1 MALGS
6 KFACFKSQLTSVVAL
21 AIILFTLAACDT
33 PEEKAQAH
41 FAAGMAFVE
50 QDNFVKAG
58 IEFRNALQLK
68 ENYADGWYGLA
79 LVEENEGDWRKYAGD
94 ILKAI
99 EIDPKHLKAQV
110 RYGKI
115 MLLSGKLEDA
125 LETSDLVM
133 ELAPDNSEALA
144 LKSAVMFRLGDKTG
158 AIAAA
163 NKALEIDPS
172 NIDAILILS
181 AEKLS
186 SGNPAAAVKILDDGL
201 VHNKGNAQLQVVKIR
216 ALENLDRSEEII
228 EVFSQ
233 LIADNPENTAFRKSL
248 VRYYMKIDRKD
259 EAEKEIRRIAAEN
272 PEDVSANLDVVRFVK
287 SAKGDAAAALE
298 LEQLI
303 EKYPDAVDY
312 RFALAALAEAEND
325 DERAMVILGSIIDRA
340 RTVEDEIIAR
350 NKLAQLHFTRG
361 DLEEAENLTQ
371 IVLDIDPTNTDALIL
386 IGAMQIDAGEIDTAI
401 ANLRSSIWQ
410 QPRSARAALL
420 LAKAHEISGSLD
432 LAEDR
437 FAAAYR
443 FSNESPRVGMVY
455 AQFFIR
461 HGELQR
467 ADRLLEKLAVKNP
480 NETNIL
486 KLLAEVKL
494 RKQDWIAAE
503 ELADRLLALNA
514 TDSAG
519 YQISGAALAGLQNL
533 EESRSA
539 FEKAYAIAPEAGQA
553 MQSLVQAY
561 LRDGDIEKA
570 ETFLSDVLASSQR
583 NYLASRLLAEIKFRK
598 NEPEE
603 AIKLIRDAIAGDPQE
618 ETGYV
623 ILAKHFLATGEKKD
637 AGDVLS
643 EGLKAIP
650 DGFMLNMIQA
660 SVYESNGN
668 YSDAIETYEK
678 LLDERPNS
686 DIVVNN
692 LASLIAEHAE
702 NEDALLWAYSLAKR
716 FRNSKVPYFQD
727 TLGWLHYLRGEYNMA
742 TPLLRSAVDNE
753 PNVAVLRYH
762 LGMAYKAEGNR
773 NNAIRELDQAVT
785 LGKSQPFSQIRDA
798 EKTLSELRA
807 RPKTN

>member
-6 KFACFKSQLTSVVAL
+6 KIACFKSRLTSVVAL
-21 AIILFTLAACDT
+21 AIILLTLAACDT
-33 PEEKAQAH
+33 PEEKALAH
-41 FAAGMAFVE
+41 YSAGMAFVE
-50 QDNFVKAG
+50 QGNYAKAG

-68 ENYADGWYGLA
+68 ENFADGWYGLA
-79 LVEENEGDWRKYAGD
+79 LVEENDGNWRKYTGD

-133 ELAPDNSEALA
+133 ELAPNNPDALA

-163 NKALEIDPS
+163 EKSLELDPS
-172 NIDAILILS
+172 NIDSILILS

-186 SGNPAAAVKILDDGL
+186 VGEPAAAVKILDDGL
-201 VHNKGNAQLQVVKIR
+201 VHNTNNAQLQVVKIR
-216 ALENLDRSEEII
+216 ALENLGRSEEII
-228 EVFSQ
+228 DVFSQ
-233 LIADNPENTAFRKSL
+233 LIANNPENTAFRKSL
-248 VRYYMKIDRKD
+248 VRFYLKIDRQE
-259 EAEKEIRRIAAEN
+259 EAEKEIRQIAAEN
-272 PEDVSANLDVVRFVK
+272 PEDVDASLDVVRFVK
-287 SAKGDAAAALE
+287 SAKGDEAAALE

-303 EKYPDAVDY
+303 EKYPDVVDY
-312 RFALAALAEAEND
+312 RFALAALAEAGDD

-340 RTVEDEIIAR
+340 RTVEDEIVAR

-361 DLEEAENLTQ
+361 DLEEAESLTRT
-371 IVLDIDPTNTDALIL
+371 VLDMDPTNTDALIL
-386 IGAMQIDAGEIDTAI
+386 IGALLIDEGEIDLAI
-401 ANLRSSIWQ
+401 SNLRSSIWQ

-420 LAKAHEISGSLD
+420 LAKAHEINGSLE

-461 HGELQR
+461 HGELRR
-467 ADRLLEKLAVKNP
+467 AERLLEKLVLKNP
-480 NETNIL
+480 NEINAL

-503 ELADRLLALNA
+503 ELAARLQTLNE

-519 YQISGAALAGLQNL
+519 YQISGAALAGMQNL
-533 EESRSA
+533 EESRNA
-539 FEKAYAIAPEAGQA
+539 FEKAYEVTPEAGQA
-553 MQSLVQAY
+553 MQLLVQAY
-561 LRDGDIEKA
+561 LRDGDVDKA
-570 ETFLSDVLASSQR
+570 EAFLTNVLASSQS
-583 NYLASRLLAEIKFRK
+583 NYLASKLLAEIKFSK
-598 NEPEE
+598 NEPQE

-618 ETGYV
+618 ESGYV
-623 ILAKHFLATGEKKD
+623 ILVKHFLTTGNKKD
-637 AGDVLS
+637 AEAVLG
-643 EGLKAIP
+643 EGLKVTP

-660 SVYESNGN
+660 GLYESEGDYSAAIEVYEM
-668 YSDAIETYEK
+668 
-678 LLDERPNS
+678 LLEAKPNS
-686 DIVVNN
+686 EIVVNN
-692 LASLIAEHAE
+692 LASLVAEHAE
-702 NEDALLWAYSLAKR
+702 NEDELQWAYTLAKR

-727 TLGWLHYLRGEYNMA
+727 TLGWVHYRRGEYNMA
-742 TPLLRSAVDNE
+742 TPLLRSAVDKE
-753 PNVAVLRYH
+753 PNVAILRYH

-785 LGKSQPFSQIRDA
+785 LGKTQPFSQIKDA

-807 RPKTN
+807 IPKTN

>member
-6 KFACFKSQLTSVVAL
+6 KFACFKSRLTSVVAL
-21 AIILFTLAACDT
+21 AIVLFTLAACDT

-50 QDNFVKAG
+50 QGNYVKAG

-79 LVEENEGDWRKYAGD
+79 LVEESEGDWRKYAGD

-133 ELAPDNSEALA
+133 ELAPDNSESLA

-163 NKALEIDPS
+163 EKALEIDPS

-186 SGNPAAAVKILDDGL
+186 MGDPAAAVKILDDGL
-201 VHNKGNAQLQVVKIR
+201 VHNKNNAQLQVVKIR

-228 EVFSQ
+228 DVFSQ
-233 LIADNPENTAFRKSL
+233 LIAGNPENAAFRMSL
-248 VRYYMKIDRKD
+248 VRFYLKIGRQE
-259 EAEKEIRRIAAEN
+259 EAEKEIRRIAMES
-272 PEDVSANLDVVRFVK
+272 PEDVTANLDVIRFVK
-287 SAKGDAAAALE
+287 SAKGDDAAALE

-303 EKYPDAVDY
+303 EKYPDVVDY
-312 RFALAALAEAEND
+312 RFALAALAEAGND

-361 DLEEAENLTQ
+361 DFEEAENLTQ

-386 IGAMQIDAGEIDTAI
+386 IGALLIDAGEIDAAI

-420 LAKAHEISGSLD
+420 LAKAHEINGSLE

-461 HGELQR
+461 HGELGR
-467 ADRLLEKLAVKNP
+467 AERLLEKLAVKNP
-480 NETNIL
+480 NEADIL
-486 KLLAEVKL
+486 KLLAEIKL
-494 RKQDWIAAE
+494 RKQDWVAAE
-503 ELADRLLALNA
+503 ELAERLQALNA
-514 TDSAG
+514 ADSAG

-539 FEKAYAIAPEAGQA
+539 FEKAYEVTPEAGQA

-561 LRDGDIEKA
+561 LRDGDVEKA
-570 ETFLSDVLASSQR
+570 EAFLSNVLTSSQS
-583 NYLASRLLAEIKFRK
+583 NYLASRLLAEIKLRK
-598 NEPEE
+598 NEPD
-603 AIKLIRDAIAGDPQE
+603 AAVKLIRDAIAGDPQE
-618 ETGYV
+618 EAGYI
-623 ILAKHFLATGEKKD
+623 ILAKHFLATGKKKD
-637 AGDVLS
+637 AEEVLS
-643 EGLKAIP
+643 EGLKVIP
-650 DGFMLNMIQA
+650 YGFMLNMIQA
-660 SVYESNGN
+660 GVYESDGD
-668 YSDAIETYEK
+668 YSAAIEIYEK
-678 LLDERPNS
+678 LLEERPNS
-686 DIVVNN
+686 EIVVNN
-692 LASLIAEHAE
+692 LASLVAEHAE
-702 NEDALLWAYSLAKR
+702 NEDELQWAYTLAKR

-727 TLGWLHYLRGEYNMA
+727 TLGWLHYRLGEYNMA
-742 TPLLRSAVDNE
+742 TPLLRSAVDKE
-753 PNVAVLRYH
+753 PNVAILRYH

-785 LGKSQPFSQIRDA
+785 LGKTQPFSQIKDA

-807 RPKTN
+807 IPKTN